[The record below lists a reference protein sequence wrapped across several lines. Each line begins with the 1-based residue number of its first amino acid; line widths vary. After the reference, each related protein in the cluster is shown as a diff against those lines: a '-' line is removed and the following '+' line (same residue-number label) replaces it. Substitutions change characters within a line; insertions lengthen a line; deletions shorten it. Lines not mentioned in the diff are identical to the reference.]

1 MVRPG
6 GGACSA
12 LRSGAGLGGPG
23 EGRVKFLGGEQRH
36 SSGDR
41 GRYL

>member
-23 EGRVKFLGGEQRH
+23 EGRVKFRGG
-36 SSGDR
+36 GTAP
-41 GRYL
+41 